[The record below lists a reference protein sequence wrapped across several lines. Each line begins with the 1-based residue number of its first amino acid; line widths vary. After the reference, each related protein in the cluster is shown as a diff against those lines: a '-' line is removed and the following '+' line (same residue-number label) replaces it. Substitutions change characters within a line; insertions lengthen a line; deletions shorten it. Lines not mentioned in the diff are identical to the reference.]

1 MILVT
6 GHRRESFGVALKKS
20 AMRWQTS
27 PPRTRTSDC
36 LSGASQPERQ
46 RAGQSHSGHVKNVI
60 LIDPQEYLPFVWL

>member
-6 GHRRESFGVALKKS
+6 GQGVRASVVALKKS

-27 PPRTRTSDC
+27 HHAPGHPDC

-46 RAGQSHSGHVKNVI
+46 RPVNRILGHVKNVI
-60 LIDPQEYLPFVWL
+60 LIDPQEYYRLSG